1 MQQSKHKNKT
11 AKTLHMHQG
20 KIPTLKQQTFYTKR
34 GDEGNGKTALTKT
47 AGSSS
52 RRARSESRQLI
63 DSRKGT

>member
-1 MQQSKHKNKT
+1 
-11 AKTLHMHQG
+11 MHQG

-63 DSRKGT
+63 DSR